1 MPDPRHA
8 IASGD
13 VRRVHVT
20 AADNDTMTVGR
31 SCCGPGDD
39 AGGGS

>member
-13 VRRVHVT
+13 MRRVHVT
-20 AADNDTMTVGR
+20 AADNDTVTVGP
-31 SCCGPGDD
+31 SYG
-39 AGGGS
+39 AGGGAGGCS

>member
-13 VRRVHVT
+13 MRRVYFT
-20 AADNDTMTVGR
+20 AADNDTVAVGR
-31 SCCGPGDD
+31 SCGPGDD